1 MVKLKQKRVV
11 VTGAAG
17 VLGSHLCDALIAD
30 GNSILGIDDLCTGNL
45 ENLKSGRFSSV
56 LSRCW
61 Q

>member
-17 VLGSHLCDALIAD
+17 VLGSHLCDALIAV

-45 ENLKSGRFSSV
+45 ENLKCGRFSSV
-56 LSRCW
+56 LGRCW